1 VHNILQKTLRSL
13 AVVAA
18 AGAFVCV
25 GTAPFAYAQQQG
37 GQQPTKKVKDQ
48 GEYDLY
54 NNVVKARNEKN
65 AAQELQYLNQW
76 VDKYPQT
83 DFQDE
88 QLQFYNELNQ
98 PAKVFELGQKILAKN
113 ANDLA
118 ALTLI
123 PANIQKLPNA
133 TQDQI
138 DLSQKCAQT
147 LLTNLDSLKP
157 PTVTDDQWK
166 QAKPGLQQLAK
177 QTSDWIVTKP
187 ARDAEDKK
195 DYPAAEVAYT
205 KLVQQFAD
213 NWLYAYKLGTV
224 LVAEKN
230 PDKYPL
236 AIYEMARSLE
246 IGGMPAQNKSQVEPY
261 LIKIYNS
268 YHGQDDD
275 GLKQLRT
282 LAKAS
287 PLPPADFH
295 LKTQAEIATEKE
307 NEFREKNPQLALWM
321 GVKKQLADTNGDQY
335 FEASLKNA
343 AVPKLKGV
351 IVEGKPACRSKE
363 LLVAVPLPDAKPP
376 YQPEIT
382 LKLEMPLKGK
392 PEEGTEIQ
400 FEGVPSAFTKDPFML
415 TMDIQ
420 DADKLEGATTTPC
433 TVPVRRKK

>member
-1 VHNILQKTLRSL
+1 
-13 AVVAA
+13 VVAA

-25 GTAPFAYAQQQG
+25 GTAPYAYAQQQG
-37 GQQPTKKVKDQ
+37 GQAQQPTKKVKDQ

-54 NNVVKARNEKN
+54 NNVVKARAAKN

-88 QLQFYNELNQ
+88 QLQYYNELNQ

-113 ANDLA
+113 PNDLA

-123 PANIQKLPNA
+123 PANVQKIPNA
-133 TQDQI
+133 SQDQM
-138 DLSQKCAQT
+138 DLAQKCAQT
-147 LLTNLDSLKP
+147 LLSSLDSLKP

-166 QAKPGLQQLAK
+166 QAKPSLEQLAK
-177 QTSDWIVTKP
+177 QTSEWIVTKP
-187 ARDAEDKK
+187 ARDAEDQKN
-195 DYPAAEVAYT
+195 YPAAETAYT
-205 KLVQQFAD
+205 KLVQQFPD

-246 IGGMPAQNKSQVEPY
+246 IGGMPAQNKTQVEPY
-261 LIKIYNS
+261 LVKIYNS

-321 GVKKQLADTNGDQY
+321 GVKKQLADTNGDTY
-335 FEASLKNA
+335 FESQLKNA

-351 IVEGKPACRSKE
+351 IVEAKPACRSKE

-382 LKLEMPLKGK
+382 LKLDTPLKGK
-392 PEEGTEIQ
+392 PAEGTEIQ
-400 FEGVPSAFTKDPFML
+400 FEGVPSEFTKDPFML

-433 TVPVRRKK
+433 TVPARKSAKKK